1 MGSVTVS
8 GEEERVQN
16 EEKLD
21 GVLGREED
29 ESERKGNLGRKE

>member
-1 MGSVTVS
+1 MTVS
-8 GEEERVQN
+8 EEEEEERVQN